1 MNKPIYLNALKA
13 FEASARYKSFSEAA
27 QELNVTPAAVG
38 QLVRALEDY
47 LGFPLFYRQSKGKN
61 RLITTE
67 VAEMVLPDIQAGFD
81 KLAIGLEKLKLGS
94 STGVLTVT
102 VSPAFATKWLLPRID
117 QFQNKWPD
125 LNVRLDMNLKTI
137 DFLANKI
144 DIGIRYGE
152 GGWADLDAIK
162 IMDEEVYPV
171 CSPSFLQNRDS
182 KICLEDL
189 LTEILIHDQSM
200 EAHSKFPTWEK
211 WLEAAGFSSFQNK
224 RNIQI
229 NNSAAVLQ
237 TTMDGHGIALAR
249 SVMVQDDIRAGR
261 LIRLFPNINYQ
272 SPLSY
277 YIVYRHELSNLPR
290 ILAFKEWMIQE
301 SYNFS
306 SLN

>member
-67 VAEMVLPDIQAGFD
+67 VAEMALPDIQAGFD
-81 KLAIGLEKLKLGS
+81 KLTIGLEKLKQGGS
-94 STGVLTVT
+94 IGVLTVT
-102 VSPAFATKWLLPRID
+102 VSPAFAAKWLLPRID

-125 LNVRLDMNLKTI
+125 LNVRLDMSLKNI
-137 DFLANKI
+137 DYMAHKI
-144 DIGIRYGE
+144 DIGVRYGA
-152 GGWADLDAIK
+152 GKWADLEAIK

-171 CSPSFLQNRDS
+171 CSPTFLQSRGNGFNL
-182 KICLEDL
+182 KDL
-189 LTEILIHDQSM
+189 LKETLIHDHSM
-200 EAHSKFPTWEK
+200 VNHSDFPTWEK
-211 WLEAAGFSSFQNK
+211 WLEIAGIKELQGK
-224 RNIQI
+224 RNIQM

-237 TTMDGHGIALAR
+237 TAMDGHGIALAR
-249 SVMVQDDIRAGR
+249 SVMAQDDIRTGR

-290 ILAFKEWMIQE
+290 ILAFKEWIIQE

>member
-38 QLVRALEDY
+38 QLVRALEEY

-67 VAEMVLPDIQAGFD
+67 VAEMALPDIQSGFD

-102 VSPAFATKWLLPRID
+102 VSPAFAAKWLLPRID

-125 LNVRLDMNLKTI
+125 LNVRLDMSLKNI
-137 DFLANKI
+137 DYMAHKI
-144 DIGIRYGE
+144 DIGVRYGA
-152 GGWADLDAIK
+152 GKWADLEAIK

-171 CSPSFLQNRDS
+171 CSPTFLQSRGNGFNL
-182 KICLEDL
+182 KDL
-189 LTEILIHDQSM
+189 LKETLIHDHSM
-200 EAHSKFPTWEK
+200 VNHSDFPTWEK
-211 WLEAAGFSSFQNK
+211 WLEIAGIKELQGK
-224 RNIQI
+224 RNIQM

-237 TTMDGHGIALAR
+237 TAMDGHGIALAR
-249 SVMVQDDIRAGR
+249 SVMAQDDIRTGR
-261 LIRLFPNINYQ
+261 LIKLFPNINYQ